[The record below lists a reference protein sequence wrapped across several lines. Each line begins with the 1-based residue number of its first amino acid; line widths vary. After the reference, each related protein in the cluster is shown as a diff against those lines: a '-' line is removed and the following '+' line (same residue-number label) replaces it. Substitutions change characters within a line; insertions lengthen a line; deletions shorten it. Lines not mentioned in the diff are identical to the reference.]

1 MTDAAVSRLKTEL
14 KRSLRQRVGEAVDD
28 VCDAF
33 VEDLGLPTTLPQVGA
48 SGNENDYECC
58 RRFVEYIVRNMD
70 TSSKFAEQMDC
81 IILAYQSNAPVDVL
95 NSVVTQNLW
104 MRRTGPESGAEKT
117 GLTDGREKVTA
128 MKRSNTVI
136 QVQSTGGNDAPK
148 KSVVGTAANL
158 SAALV
163 ENKEINA
170 AQAKS
175 AAISP
180 RNSKSEHANN
190 NKRRQNGFLV
200 ADMLKGTPLVV
211 AKTSKSAASKRKTS
225 PLQNLHPRLSPRNPF
240 AGLDEVSSA
249 VVVASRS
256 APVRVNT
263 LQSGATSGKANAP
276 GSSLPA
282 KKAKLR
288 SQINHERTNASK
300 SNESVSTTGLRNV
313 QTNPGA
319 AVTSRPREWG
329 KRKRLVTSKRPKA
342 VAATSKRARRAV
354 STHFESSDLSSTET
368 DNSEDEK
375 AKDDKET
382 HSGLNYFEGQR
393 IGSKLSSASARST
406 IAKTRKLDV
415 VVAVSNADLR
425 TMTIAAQEAR
435 TMAVQKNL
443 NGEEA
448 PATTKIESKIAKAG
462 KQAAK
467 AKVAKQVPSTNDHTE
482 CVIEGGGE
490 NKKVKTESADAQVGI
505 ETLRMEDEQSE
516 ALVDAALCQ
525 VERDLAAGD
534 KTGDLDAAKR
544 SFQAMLNAVVGHH
557 AMDSHSMVLNDSNS
571 NEKARAVADPISNLC
586 DAAQR
591 SPDQT
596 CIFKMRLRDT
606 ILIVDALLCKPPR
619 GQSCS
624 RDCKAIRAQMC
635 NEFTPCINPTC
646 RAWHEAETHS
656 ELCPDNQCEFKTRV
670 VLRETMHLIE
680 HKLQEV
686 TEARNALELANTAL
700 LSPPRRSSKVTLSVG
715 NAKVFNRI
723 ETLQNE
729 LQLLNAEL
737 AVLIDTRKQ
746 HWTTLNSIG
755 IDSNADKVDEFP
767 DFSSHYTCRIRRSK
781 KARSSQQQL
790 RR

>member
-14 KRSLRQRVGEAVDD
+14 KRSLRQRVREAVDD
-28 VCDAF
+28 VCDAL

-200 ADMLKGTPLVV
+200 ADMLK
-211 AKTSKSAASKRKTS
+211 
-225 PLQNLHPRLSPRNPF
+225 
-240 AGLDEVSSA
+240 
-249 VVVASRS
+249 
-256 APVRVNT
+256 
-263 LQSGATSGKANAP
+263 
-276 GSSLPA
+276 
-282 KKAKLR
+282 
-288 SQINHERTNASK
+288 
-300 SNESVSTTGLRNV
+300 
-313 QTNPGA
+313 
-319 AVTSRPREWG
+319 
-329 KRKRLVTSKRPKA
+329 
-342 VAATSKRARRAV
+342 
-354 STHFESSDLSSTET
+354 
-368 DNSEDEK
+368 
-375 AKDDKET
+375 
-382 HSGLNYFEGQR
+382 
-393 IGSKLSSASARST
+393 
-406 IAKTRKLDV
+406 
-415 VVAVSNADLR
+415 
-425 TMTIAAQEAR
+425 EAR

-482 CVIEGGGE
+482 YVIEGGGE

-505 ETLRMEDEQSE
+505 ETLRMKDEQSE

-557 AMDSHSMVLNDSNS
+557 AMDSHSMVLNESNS

-737 AVLIDTRKQ
+737 AVVIDTRKQ

>member
-117 GLTDGREKVTA
+117 
-128 MKRSNTVI
+128 
-136 QVQSTGGNDAPK
+136 
-148 KSVVGTAANL
+148 
-158 SAALV
+158 
-163 ENKEINA
+163 
-170 AQAKS
+170 AK
-175 AAISP
+175 
-180 RNSKSEHANN
+180 
-190 NKRRQNGFLV
+190 
-200 ADMLKGTPLVV
+200 
-211 AKTSKSAASKRKTS
+211 
-225 PLQNLHPRLSPRNPF
+225 
-240 AGLDEVSSA
+240 
-249 VVVASRS
+249 
-256 APVRVNT
+256 
-263 LQSGATSGKANAP
+263 
-276 GSSLPA
+276 
-282 KKAKLR
+282 
-288 SQINHERTNASK
+288 
-300 SNESVSTTGLRNV
+300 
-313 QTNPGA
+313 
-319 AVTSRPREWG
+319 
-329 KRKRLVTSKRPKA
+329 
-342 VAATSKRARRAV
+342 
-354 STHFESSDLSSTET
+354 
-368 DNSEDEK
+368 
-375 AKDDKET
+375 
-382 HSGLNYFEGQR
+382 
-393 IGSKLSSASARST
+393 ST

-557 AMDSHSMVLNDSNS
+557 AMDSHSMVLNESNS

-746 HWTTLNSIG
+746 HWTTLSSIG
-755 IDSNADKVDEFP
+755 INSNADKVDEFP